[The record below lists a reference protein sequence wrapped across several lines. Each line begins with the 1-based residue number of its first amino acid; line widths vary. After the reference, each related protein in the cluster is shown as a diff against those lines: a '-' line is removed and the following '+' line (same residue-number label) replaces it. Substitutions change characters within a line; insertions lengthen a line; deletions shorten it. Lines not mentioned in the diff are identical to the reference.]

1 MILYN
6 SAKTPI
12 MLRFYVVRVFQAKID
27 EVTQIKNGINFIELQ
42 YCTNLLYILIYRTEL
57 YIPYIKS

>member
-12 MLRFYVVRVFQAKID
+12 MLRFYVVQVFQAKID
-27 EVTQIKNGINFIELQ
+27 EVIQIKRGINFIELQ
-42 YCTNLLYILIYRTEL
+42 YCTNLLSILIYRTEL